1 MTFWPPVISCATPR
15 MIAAAA
21 MVVTIG
27 SVRAAPISSPWTRP
41 VRMPNA
47 TAIPRAAHG
56 PRCRVAANRMAALA
70 TTALSDR
77 ENIRPTMVMMLSP
90 TATIPTRDTESTSAR
105 KLFVVANSG
114 TNTQAR
120 MNRIKVTA
128 PMTAG
133 PSRFDRQR
141 RLVVLPVSGVGGR
154 CQSTGRWCRTCLCFH
169 AAAPWRISDR
179 RRASSTSA
187 VGQSPTMPP
196 RNMVI
201 TRSPSSRN
209 STMSLE

>member
-1 MTFWPPVISCATPR
+1 MTFWPPVSSCATPR
-15 MIAAAA
+15 IIAAAA

-27 SVRAAPISSPWTRP
+27 SVRAAPISSPWTSP

-90 TATIPTRDTESTSAR
+90 TATIPTRETESTSAR

-120 MNRIKVTA
+120 MNRITVTA

-133 PSRFDRQR
+133 PSRFSRQR
-141 RLVVLPVSGVGGR
+141 RLVVLPVCDWVDVVSRRDGVECACVFMPRLHAEFRIEGGR
-154 CQSTGRWCRTCLCFH
+154 HLPLR
-169 AAAPWRISDR
+169 
-179 RRASSTSA
+179 
-187 VGQSPTMPP
+187 
-196 RNMVI
+196 
-201 TRSPSSRN
+201 
-209 STMSLE
+209 